1 MGILLFPTI
10 SSSAIT
16 YENLTSRKSI
26 QKESRQSLGEVDAM
40 SSEFSDKC
48 VKSLDEGRQ
57 KLGRQSDECR
67 QYLVPGDMKMR
78 HRYLIIRY

>member
-1 MGILLFPTI
+1 MVRQKLGQGIYLLIAFNGHFAFPTI

-16 YENLTSRKSI
+16 YENLTSQMSI

-48 VKSLDEGRQ
+48 VKS
-57 KLGRQSDECR
+57 
-67 QYLVPGDMKMR
+67 
-78 HRYLIIRY
+78 